1 MSNGKEILQEAIKTL
16 YKEGKRSDDIRA
28 IFDPIVEKSEKICK
42 ARDTI
47 VSAIIGYVDVA
58 HPDMVGTYTVE
69 DLVKFTTDQ
78 IFGTIDKD
86 LEELR
91 TLKADGYTKVSSSGT
106 NSRPG
111 LEGYDDEALKEFLRT
126 LQKITAK
133 IFYER

>member
-16 YKEGKRSDDIRA
+16 YKEGKRCDDIRA

-86 LEELR
+86 LDELR
-91 TLKADGYTKVSSSGT
+91 TLKNDGYTKVASTDSCKGT
-106 NSRPG
+106 NSYN
-111 LEGYDDEALKEFLRT
+111 YDKIVSKDDDALQMFLRS
-126 LQKITAK
+126 L
-133 IFYER
+133 